1 MGIEKSKKL
10 ITSKIEAGTKTKI
23 VRDAI
28 KTDNIAQNGYCSRD
42 IYLQLEKNHRSVITL
57 VIIHRREDFH

>member
-1 MGIEKSKKL
+1 MDIEKSKKL

-28 KTDNIAQNGYCSRD
+28 KTDKYQNKAKQDDYDTNAEVLRD
-42 IYLQLEKNHRSVITL
+42 RSVK
-57 VIIHRREDFH
+57 